1 MQVALLTVGD
11 ELLTGDIENTNATW
25 LARQLTE
32 RGASV
37 ARALT
42 VPDDAAV
49 IESTVRE
56 WREAFD
62 AVLVTGGLGGTHDD
76 VTIDAVAAAFD
87 RSLVLDPEAEAH
99 VERRV
104 ASYRERHPETADRH
118 PDLRIEPVD
127 WASLPEGA
135 RPLIIADGLCPG
147 CVLGN
152 VYVFPGVP
160 EEMKAMFDLIADD
173 FGGDVVSET
182 VHTSAPEGALTDT
195 LAEFRDSFDVA
206 VGSYPSRETHNR
218 LKVVGT
224 DRDEVDAGIAWL
236 RERVDV
242 VDPNDE
248 GASSDKDA

>member
-37 ARALT
+37 VRALT
-42 VPDDAAV
+42 VPDDADV
-49 IESTVRE
+49 IEATVRE
-56 WREAFD
+56 WRDAFD

-87 RSLVLDPEAEAH
+87 RPLTLDPEAESH

-104 ASYRERHPETADRH
+104 ASYRERNPDVADEHPE
-118 PDLRIEPVD
+118 LRIEPAD

-135 RPLIIADGLCPG
+135 RPLIISDGLCPG
-147 CVLGN
+147 CVVGN

-160 EEMKAMFDLIADD
+160 EEMKAMFDLVADD

-182 VHTSAPEGALTDT
+182 IHTPAPEGSLTDT
-195 LAEFRDSFDVA
+195 LAAFREEFDVA
-206 VGSYPSRETHNR
+206 VGSYPSREAHNR

-224 DRDEVDAGIAWL
+224 DRAAVDAGIAWL
-236 RERVDV
+236 RDRVDV
-242 VDPNDE
+242 VDPDGEGND
-248 GASSDKDA
+248 